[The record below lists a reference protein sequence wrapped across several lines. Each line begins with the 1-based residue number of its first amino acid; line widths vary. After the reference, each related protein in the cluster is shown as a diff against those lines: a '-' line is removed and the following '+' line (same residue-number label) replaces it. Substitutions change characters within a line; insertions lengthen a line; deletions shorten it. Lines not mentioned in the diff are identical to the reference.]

1 MEIAKAL
8 NGEIINGDSLQI
20 YKSSDVVTNKIPE
33 NERDGIVHHLMDF
46 VNPADD
52 YDVTQYVRKA
62 TRTMEAIH
70 ARNKL
75 PILVGG
81 THYYVQSLLFPH
93 RLMPAVRQQE
103 QQQHHS
109 HPILQS
115 SAEELLTFLGEV
127 DPVMAQRWHPRD
139 IRKIRRCVEIY
150 LEHGVPPSEMYAK
163 QQQQQQQLK
172 GADGL
177 TTTAENKVCF
187 LWLYTQPEILAN
199 RIDERLQYM
208 LKQGAVDEFKALFD
222 LECRLEGKQGQPVD
236 LGGGIFKAIGYKEL
250 RAYFK
255 DDKSDTVA
263 YQKAVQGMKLATNR
277 YAKNQNKWIRNT
289 LIPLCQNQ
297 AVEDVAIYALD
308 TSDAQKW
315 NDEVLGVSLKVLE
328 KFFDGSP
335 IDPKTTSSIAS
346 SLLTPRKSYLLS
358 SRPDLWEVNVCEYC
372 SRKGSNMVFNTR
384 ADWDTHLQSRRHRNV
399 MRKTARRNELCATT
413 IANQASDNVPI
424 T

>member
-1 MEIAKAL
+1 MELAKAL
-8 NGEIINGDSLQI
+8 NGEVINGDSLQV
-20 YKSSDVVTNKIPE
+20 YKSGDVVTNKITE
-33 NERDGIVHHLMDF
+33 SERDGVVHHLMDF
-46 VNPADD
+46 VNPAED
-52 YDVTQYVRKA
+52 YDVTQYVGKA

-81 THYYVQSLLFPH
+81 THYYLQSLLFPH
-93 RLMPAVRQQE
+93 RLMPTVL
-103 QQQHHS
+103 QQQQQQHS

-115 SAEELLTFLGEV
+115 SAVEMLAFLGEV

-163 QQQQQQQLK
+163 QQQHIK
-172 GADGL
+172 AADGL
-177 TTTAENKVCF
+177 MTTAGNRICF

-199 RIDERLQYM
+199 RIDERLQCM
-208 LKQGAVDEFKALFD
+208 LKQGAVDEFKALYD
-222 LECRLEGKQGQPVD
+222 LECRLEKNRGQPVD
-236 LGGGIFKAIGYKEL
+236 LSGGIFKAIGYKEF

-255 DDKSDTVA
+255 EDKSDAVA
-263 YQKAVQGMKLATNR
+263 YQKAVQGMELATIR

-308 TSDAQKW
+308 TSDVQKW
-315 NDEVLGVSLKVLE
+315 NDEILGVSLKVLQE
-328 KFFDGSP
+328 FYDGTP
-335 IDPKTTSSIAS
+335 IDPMTTSNIAS
-346 SLLTPRKSYLLS
+346 SLLTPRKDYLLS
-358 SRPDLWEVNVCEYC
+358 SRPDLWEMNVCEHC

-384 ADWDTHLQSRRHRNV
+384 ADWETHLQSRRHRNV
-399 MRKTARRNELCATT
+399 MRKTARRNEWRPIAT
-413 IANQASDNVPI
+413 ANQASGNVQD